1 MKKFLSWLA
10 LLFGL
15 IYFFVETWYHLSYN
29 QSCLALT
36 ADYISVFLLI
46 FSGVVNLRSK
56 QAFGLLCGAWG
67 YTSCIM
73 YRAFI
78 WRIESQYLEAHEE
91 SIVKILVIAI
101 IISFSAFIISFI
113 KSMPKKK

>member
-1 MKKFLSWLA
+1 MRVFLSWLA
-10 LLFGL
+10 LIFGL
-15 IYFFVETWYHLSYN
+15 IYFFLENRYHFSFN

-36 ADYISVFLLI
+36 ADYISIFLLF

-56 QAFGLLCGAWG
+56 QGIGLLCGAWG

-78 WRIESQYLEAHEE
+78 WRIQSDYLDVHEAVM
-91 SIVKILVIAI
+91 VKILVFAI
-101 IISFSAFIISFI
+101 IISFSAFVISFI
-113 KSMPKKK
+113 KSIPN